1 MRGIFEKFHPSPII
15 APKPPPPGLNFAL
28 STPTAPLTQLPTP
41 ASLPPKKN
49 SPASQLHQ
57 KPIISS
63 WKQLRHPHRTPDT
76 ASPAAA
82 ATSVQPEPAPAPLPD
97 TAPSSPPPT
106 RRHYTLWE
114 LVRHEDHD
122 RPAPQSDPH
131 RLRPRINASERMA
144 D

>member
-1 MRGIFEKFHPSPII
+1 METTQT
-15 APKPPPPGLNFAL
+15 PPPN
-28 STPTAPLTQLPTP
+28 
-41 ASLPPKKN
+41 
-49 SPASQLHQ
+49 
-57 KPIISS
+57 
-63 WKQLRHPHRTPDT
+63 PDT

-122 RPAPQSDPH
+122 RPAPQSDPTDSV
-131 RLRPRINASERMA
+131 LASMRPSAWL